1 MIEDITKL
9 IENRNQLAQQAHEQ
23 YTALVQSIIASQTKD
38 VNHISHTLDYMLG
51 FCFDDQMLLLYR
63 RLCRYL
69 YDIDKETTASYVTA
83 YREMWDENGENFG
96 NNNVKGLAL

>member
-1 MIEDITKL
+1 MIEEIAKL
-9 IENRNQLAQQAHEQ
+9 IESRNQLAQQACG
-23 YTALVQSIIASQTKD
+23 YAALVNSIIASQTTD

-69 YDIDKETTASYVTA
+69 YDIDKETTASYINA

-96 NNNVKGLAL
+96 NKNFKGLAI

>member
-1 MIEDITKL
+1 MIEEITKL
-9 IENRNQLAQQAHEQ
+9 IESRNQLAQQAFGQ
-23 YTALVQSIIASQTKD
+23 YAALVDSIIASQTTD
-38 VNHISHTLDYMLG
+38 VNHISLTLDYMLD

-69 YDIDKETTASYVTA
+69 YDIDKETTASYINT

-96 NNNVKGLAL
+96 DKNFKGLAI